1 MKKTM
6 KWIGILVGMVLLL
19 TILLVIS
26 LATFVNPNRF
36 KPLLAEKIKYYI
48 GSQLI
53 IDSDLSWTIF
63 PTFGVKTGHLVLKNP
78 DGFDQGMFAEVKN
91 VTVSI
96 KLMPLL
102 HKKIE
107 SNGIKLEGMKLH
119 LIKNSQGK
127 VNWNFHE
134 ESPKTSSTMPS
145 EKHAQS
151 SPLAVAILGL
161 TMSDSEITWTDEQK
175 KQFVSLENV
184 NLVAKDINLLKPFPV
199 SLKFTMVNTAK
210 ALHSKVS
217 LSTHASLNVDAEV
230 FSFRDIKIMAHT
242 QQNKQTINITLTGD
256 VMADMAKETLQWEN
270 FHAQSDALSL
280 MGKVSVTNL
289 MTHPI
294 TTGHLQLAPFDL
306 RKWLKDSG
314 QDIAMIQVLKNV
326 SGEVDLIPA
335 AKSIAL
341 KGKLVIDEIDASH
354 VKMTHVVIP
363 TQYHQGILSLTPI
376 SASFYQGKC
385 SGDMNI
391 DFNTA
396 MPRVA
401 ILASLNHFNVA
412 AWMQDLS
419 PNQKLTL
426 AGNGNIDIKMTT
438 VGDGKQAILKNMHGQ
453 GHFSFDNGVL
463 KGIDMNYLI
472 SSATAKVTKKDSL
485 ASNTQQT
492 NFNEL
497 KGSFVIQ
504 GGVIGNNDL
513 VMSSTDFATQG
524 QGSIDLLN
532 QTIDYRLQTWLT
544 QMGQGK
550 PWMNLYGLAIPIR
563 VTGSLKTPHIG
574 LDIDALTKLI
584 AEQQVQKVKT
594 QLQERIE
601 KGKIPEKAGKF
612 LQNLLGR

>member
-1 MKKTM
+1 MKKTI
-6 KWIGILVGMVLLL
+6 KWIGITAGMVLLL

-36 KPLLAEKIKYYI
+36 KPLLAEKIKHYT

-63 PTFGVKTGHLVLKNP
+63 PTFGVKTGHMVLKNP
-78 DGFDQGMFAEVKN
+78 DGFDGGIFAEVKN

-127 VNWNFHE
+127 VNWNFQE
-134 ESPKTSSTMPS
+134 ESPKTSSTISS
-145 EKHAQS
+145 EEHAKF

-161 TMSDSEITWTDEQK
+161 TISDSEITWTDEQK
-175 KQFVSLENV
+175 KQSISLEDF
-184 NLVAKDINLLKPFPV
+184 NLFAKDINLLKPFPV
-199 SLKFTMVNTAK
+199 SLKFTLVNTAK

-217 LSTHASLNVDAEV
+217 VNTNASLNIDAEV
-230 FSFRDIKIMAHT
+230 FSFRNIKIITHT
-242 QQNKQTINITLTGD
+242 EQNKHSIEVTLTGD
-256 VMADMAKETLQWEN
+256 VMADLAKQTLQWEN
-270 FHAQSDALSL
+270 FHARSANLTL
-280 MGKVSVTNL
+280 TGKVSVANLSTN
-289 MTHPI
+289 PI

-326 SGEVDLIPA
+326 SGEVDLIPVE
-335 AKSIAL
+335 KSIAL
-341 KGKLVIDEIDASH
+341 KGKLVVDEIDAGH
-354 VKMTHVVIP
+354 VKVTNVMIP
-363 TQYHQGILSLTPI
+363 IRYNQGILSLTPI

-391 DFNTA
+391 DLNAA
-396 MPRVA
+396 MPHVA
-401 ILASLNHFNVA
+401 LIASLSRFNVA
-412 AWMQDLS
+412 ALMQDLS

-438 VGDGKQAILKNMHGQ
+438 LGGGKQTMLKNMNGQ
-453 GHFSFDNGVL
+453 GHFSSANGAL
-463 KGIDMNYLI
+463 KGIDINYLI
-472 SSATAKVTKKDSL
+472 SSATAKVTKKESS
-485 ASNTQQT
+485 ASNTKQT
-492 NFNEL
+492 NFDEL
-497 KGSFVIQ
+497 KGSFVIH

-513 VMSSTDFATQG
+513 VMSSTDFVTKG
-524 QGSIDLLN
+524 QGSIDLMN

-550 PWMNLYGLAIPIR
+550 QLMNLYGLAIPIR
-563 VTGSLKTPHIG
+563 ITGSLKTPQMG